1 MKKIVCFLLAVFA
14 TFSFSFATSALLNDD
29 PEEEAIPLQT
39 NEPGEGYWGICY
51 VKGEAIMNCPCNED
65 SDCPDLWGDKPY
77 CGVL

>member
-1 MKKIVCFLLAVFA
+1 MLNFKNAVELNNREMKMIRGGDGD
-14 TFSFSFATSALLNDD
+14 SN
-29 PEEEAIPLQT
+29 EH
-39 NEPGEGYWGICY
+39 EPGEGYWGICY